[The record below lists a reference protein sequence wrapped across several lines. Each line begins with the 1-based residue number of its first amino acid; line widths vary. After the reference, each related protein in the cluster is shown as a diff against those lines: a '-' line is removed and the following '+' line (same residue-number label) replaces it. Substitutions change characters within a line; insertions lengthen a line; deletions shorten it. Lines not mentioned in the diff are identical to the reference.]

1 MKKPSEM
8 TVHELV
14 KTLLDIHDSF
24 EDGESRLTPEEV
36 QRVCMEAAERL
47 ELAADGQGVGP
58 TAIKS
63 GS

>member
-14 KTLLDIHDSF
+14 EAMLDITDKVENLEPDLDLDLACS
-24 EDGESRLTPEEV
+24 LY
-36 QRVCMEAAERL
+36 MEAAERL

-58 TAIKS
+58 TAL
-63 GS
+63 